1 MNAGLDDHG
10 MPIRTRSDTT
20 TNPYKGQGGYTKEQ
34 TDLDRMMEMAGVKK
48 KEVDEE
54 KTDEG
59 NKFTGNLAK
68 ARAAGKKEADLD
80 GDGDMEK
87 VKESI
92 FNLTNQWK
100 AYKG

>member
-1 MNAGLDDHG
+1 M
-10 MPIRTRSDTT
+10 R
-20 TNPYKGQGGYTKEQ
+20 
-34 TDLDRMMEMAGVKK
+34 EMAGIREAK

-59 NKFTGNLAK
+59 NKFAFNVLKAK
-68 ARAAGKKEADLD
+68 EAGKKEADLD

-87 VKESI
+87 VRESI
-92 FNLTNQWK
+92 FALNNQWK